1 LLACIS
7 EFGKPEGLV
16 ILSNSSYID
25 SYGWMHVVGTKN
37 ISAYTTTYVKVIATF
52 YDNTGRVVHCDFTF
66 SNPDDLETNQAGSF
80 DILLIS
86 ERVSLIESYELTAE
100 SHEYAI
106 IPEFPSSLVLPLL
119 VFLILIVVVL
129 SKKKDTCDKR

>member
-1 LLACIS
+1 MLACIS

-25 SYGWMHVVGTKN
+25 SYGWMHVVGQIKN
-37 ISAYTTTYVKVIATF
+37 IGAYATTYVKVIATF
-52 YDNTGRVVHCDFTF
+52 YDNTGRVVDCDFTF
-66 SNPDDLETNQAGSF
+66 SNPDDLETNQTGSF

-106 IPEFPSSLVLPLL
+106 IPEFPSSLMLPLL

-129 SKKKDTCDKR
+129 SKKKRHM